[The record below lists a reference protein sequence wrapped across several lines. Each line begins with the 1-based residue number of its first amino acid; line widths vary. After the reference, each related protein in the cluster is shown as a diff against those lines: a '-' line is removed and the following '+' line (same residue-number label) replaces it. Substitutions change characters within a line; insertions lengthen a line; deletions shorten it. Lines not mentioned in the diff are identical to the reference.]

1 MVSATVDYHRE
12 RSRHFLSLVDDELT
26 RGELDAAHNEEAS
39 NDAASNEEASDEEAS
54 NKVWGAAA
62 HAIKAVAERRGWQHH
77 AHALLEE
84 GVMRLIQEEGA
95 PQHLFGQ
102 YMMASAY
109 HQRFYGGA
117 PPAAGIRAGKEVIA
131 EFIQTLESL
140 G

>member
-26 RGELDAAHNEEAS
+26 RGEL
-39 NDAASNEEASDEEAS
+39 EEAS

-77 AHALLEE
+77 AHALLEDA
-84 GVMRLIQEEGA
+84 VMRLIQEEGA

-117 PPAAGIRAGKEVIA
+117 PPAAGIRAGKE
-131 EFIQTLESL
+131 FIMESLGVHPGQTLESL

>member
-26 RGELDAAHNEEAS
+26 RGELDAAS
-39 NDAASNEEASDEEAS
+39 NEEAS

-84 GVMRLIQEEGA
+84 AVIRLIQEEGA

>member
-12 RSRHFLSLVDDELT
+12 RIRHFLSLVDDELT
-26 RGELDAAHNEEAS
+26 RGELDA
-39 NDAASNEEASDEEAS
+39 AS